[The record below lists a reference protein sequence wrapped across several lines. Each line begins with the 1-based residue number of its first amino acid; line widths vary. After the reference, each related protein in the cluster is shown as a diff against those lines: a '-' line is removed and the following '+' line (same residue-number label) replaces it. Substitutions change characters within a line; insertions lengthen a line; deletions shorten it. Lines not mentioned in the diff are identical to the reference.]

1 MNILLSPR
9 GGRDDGGQGT
19 PKPCPVAASTREA
32 LAKGDEERHDRRRG
46 RSFPVRGPGGDANVQ
61 SGLIGAV
68 NGFEAVSLGRVCA
81 FDYYQ
86 NFEAGC

>member
-1 MNILLSPR
+1 M

-19 PKPCPVAASTREA
+19 LKPGPVAASTCEA

-46 RSFPVRGPGGDANVQ
+46 RSFPVRGPCGGANVQ
-61 SGLIGAV
+61 PGLIGAV
-68 NGFEAVSLGRVCA
+68 NGFEAVSFGRVCA

-86 NFEAGC
+86 NFGAGC

>member
-1 MNILLSPR
+1 MNTPLSPR
-9 GGRDDGGQGT
+9 GGRDDGGLGT
-19 PKPCPVAASTREA
+19 LKPGPVAASTCEA
-32 LAKGDEERHDRRRG
+32 LAKGDEERHDRRREG
-46 RSFPVRGPGGDANVQ
+46 SFPVRGSCGEANVQ

-68 NGFEAVSLGRVCA
+68 DGFGAVSLRQVCA

>member
-1 MNILLSPR
+1 MNTLLSPR
-9 GGRDDGGQGT
+9 GSRDDGGLGT
-19 PKPCPVAASTREA
+19 LKPGPVAASICEA
-32 LAKGDEERHDRRRG
+32 LAKGGEERHDRRREG
-46 RSFPVRGPGGDANVQ
+46 LFPVRDPCGEANVQ